1 MPIKLIVFDMAGTTV
16 EDDRNVAQTLVNA
29 MDFFGYKAT
38 LEDANAVMGYPKPV
52 AIKALMKKYAMAPV
66 DEELVAAAI
75 HEQFVLEMI
84 GFYQKAPVQE
94 KEGASETFSILKEK
108 GIKVAI
114 DTGFSRDIADTIFNR
129 LGWEKEKHFDVS
141 ITSDEVANGRPF
153 PDMIY
158 KAMELL
164 QIDSALDVAKVGD
177 TVSDLQEGSAAGC
190 RYVIGI
196 TTGAYSAQELS
207 KAQHTHLI
215 ERLSD
220 VIEIVGQHH
229 AN

>member
-29 MDFFGYKAT
+29 MGFFGYAAT

-52 AIKALMKKYAMAPV
+52 AIRALIRKHALSPL
-66 DEELVAAAI
+66 DEELMTAAI

-84 GFYQKAPVQE
+84 DFYEKASIQE
-94 KEGASETFSILKEK
+94 KEGASETFSILKQK

-114 DTGFSRDIADTIFNR
+114 DTGFSRDIADTIFKR
-129 LGWEKEKHFDVS
+129 LGWEKETHFDVS
-141 ITSDEVANGRPF
+141 ITSDEVANGRPH

-164 QIDSALDVAKVGD
+164 HIDSASDVAKVGD

-196 TTGAYSAQELS
+196 TTGAYSAQELR
-207 KAQHTHLI
+207 KEQHTHLV
-215 ERLSD
+215 ERLRD
-220 VIEIVGQHH
+220 VIDIVDLPH